1 MRGKEH
7 RYPSTSRC
15 PLAPTNTKSAT
26 GAGVA
31 SHLECS
37 LCGRSQSSA
46 ALATVSSCCGTPL
59 FARYDLDAIRGR
71 FRPTVLAGR
80 RPDLWRYGEVLP
92 TRLSGCA
99 VSLGEGFTP
108 LLEAPAVAAH
118 TGVRRVWIKNEG
130 QNPTGSFK
138 DRGASVAL
146 ARARELGVKEL
157 AIPSS
162 GNAGAATA
170 AYGAA
175 LGIRVHVFVPRGTS
189 PVTCEQILSF
199 GADLRH
205 VDGSFAECG
214 VVAAETAE
222 RNGWFF
228 YATLREPYRV
238 EGKKTMAYE
247 VVEQLGFRVPDAIL
261 YPTGGTTGFI
271 ALWKAFDEM
280 ERLGWIGAERPR
292 MISVQAEGCA
302 PVVRAWEQGADAIE
316 PWGEV
321 RTYASGLSAPTVFAG
336 YLTLKVLRESEGAAV
351 AVPDATMA
359 EWVRV
364 VGRETGIFMSP
375 EGGAVAAGARLL
387 RERGLLSED
396 DEVVLFATATGLKY
410 VGREPR

>member
-1 MRGKEH
+1 M
-7 RYPSTSRC
+7 
-15 PLAPTNTKSAT
+15 
-26 GAGVA
+26 
-31 SHLECS
+31 
-37 LCGRSQSSA
+37 A
-46 ALATVSSCCGTPL
+46 A
-59 FARYDLDAIRGR
+59 R
-71 FRPTVLAGR
+71 
-80 RPDLWRYGEVLP
+80 
-92 TRLSGCA
+92 
-99 VSLGEGFTP
+99 
-108 LLEAPAVAAH
+108 

-146 ARARELGVKEL
+146 ARARELGVEEL

-175 LGIRVHVFVPRGTS
+175 LGIRVHVFVPVGTS
-189 PVTCEQILSF
+189 PVTIEQILSF

-205 VDGSFAECG
+205 VNGSFAECG
-214 VVAAETAE
+214 VAAAEAAE

-261 YPTGGTTGFI
+261 YPTGATTGFI

-302 PVVRAWEQGADAIE
+302 PVVRAWEQGAETIE

-321 RTYASGLSAPTVFAG
+321 RTYASGLSAPQVFAD

-364 VGRETGIFMSP
+364 VGRETGLFVSP
-375 EGGAVAAGARLL
+375 EGGAVAAATRML
-387 RERGLLSED
+387 RDRGLLSED